1 MSKEAVIADGKIPLN
16 LRAVVGAPP
25 LKQQKFK
32 LDGKKTILDI
42 EHFLV
47 KSLSTP
53 THTQAVYVYLGAGF
67 SPTHDQVLKD
77 LFDCFQVNGELV
89 ISYGI
94 QEAWG

>member
-32 LDGKKTILDI
+32 LDGRKTILDI
-42 EHFLV
+42 EHFLI

-53 THTQAVYVYLGAGF
+53 THTQSVYLYLGAGF
-67 SPTHDQVLKD
+67 SPTHDQVLSD
-77 LFDCFQVNGELV
+77 LFKSFSVNGELV

-94 QEAWG
+94 TEAWG